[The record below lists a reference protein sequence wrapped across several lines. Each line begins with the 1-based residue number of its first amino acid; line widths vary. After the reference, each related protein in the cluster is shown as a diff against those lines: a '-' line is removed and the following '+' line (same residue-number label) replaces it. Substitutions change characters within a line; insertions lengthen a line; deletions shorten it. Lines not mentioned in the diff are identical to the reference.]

1 MIGLI
6 SSLDQFLFHLANGA
20 WVSPMLDRLMPALSV
35 AGNAGALWLVSL
47 GVLAILGGNT
57 GRRMALAG
65 LLGLAAGFL
74 ASDLVKEITMRPRP
88 FAALPDVRLLVPE
101 PGSYAF
107 PSGHTTSA
115 FAAASGTVLAAKRL
129 LGRVPAWG
137 WGMLALA
144 AAIAYSRIYVGVHW
158 PTDDAAGML
167 VGTACGWSA
176 SRLAT
181 RRGKSEGQDRPEETR
196 DASEEAPEVECQPIR
211 YRGGDETRNTHTA
224 GGGRPLDRRLL
235 QART

>member
-1 MIGLI
+1 
-6 SSLDQFLFHLANGA
+6 
-20 WVSPMLDRLMPALSV
+20 MLDRLMPALSV
-35 AGNAGALWLVSL
+35 AGNAGAVWLGLL
-47 GVLAILGGNT
+47 GALASLGGNT

-65 LLGLAAGFL
+65 LVGLAAGFL

-158 PTDDAAGML
+158 PTTRPGCWWGRPVAGAVAA
-167 VGTACGWSA
+167 W
-176 SRLAT
+176 R
-181 RRGKSEGQDRPEETR
+181 
-196 DASEEAPEVECQPIR
+196 
-211 YRGGDETRNTHTA
+211 A
-224 GGGRPLDRRLL
+224 GGKRARDRTGQRRQEMRAKRL
-235 QART
+235 QK

>member
-1 MIGLI
+1 MIGFI
-6 SSLDQFLFHLANGA
+6 GSLDQFLFHLANGA

-35 AGNAGALWLVSL
+35 AGNAGAVWLGLL
-47 GVLAILGGNT
+47 GTLAILGGNT

-65 LLGLAAGFL
+65 LVGLAAGFL

-115 FAAASGTVLAAKRL
+115 FAASSGTVLAAKRL

-144 AAIAYSRIYVGVHW
+144 AVLAYSRIYVGVHW

-167 VGTACGWSA
+167 VGTACGWSG

-181 RRGKSEGQDRPEETR
+181 RRGKSEGPDRPEQTR

-211 YRGGDETRNTHTA
+211 
-224 GGGRPLDRRLL
+224 
-235 QART
+235 